1 MIMKKSRS
9 LRKII
14 LTSICVCLFVFA
26 GLFLYQRKF
35 AEQYP
40 EVNVLVQRE
49 MDFGEL
55 SVFFTKLAQSKGAP
69 YAYEILRRAT
79 FSQRIDMHLLGHV
92 IGDELYKQEGIEG
105 MSACTQDFRNACSH
119 SIVVGY
125 YLTHAEAGLA
135 DIAQACRRAPGG
147 SGAYTMCFHG
157 LGHGVLA
164 ATGYDFPRTVAL
176 CQHNGTP
183 AYMFRESSE
192 CVGGAVME
200 IISGGFHDKAKW
212 EIASKQYLSLYDP
225 LLPCMAVYMPES
237 SRALC
242 LEYLTPHL
250 VTVAGQSFDLGI
262 PPDDVLIR
270 AFGYCKQI
278 QDTYQRSACFQ
289 GFGKEFIVMAGGND
303 IRSLP
308 SMTNE
313 QMQHVFA
320 LCALAGETEGE
331 VACLMHALDSLYW
344 GGENAADAS
353 IRFCAIM
360 SSEMMKDRCFTH
372 LIGAM
377 KFFVRDAGQR
387 QDFCDQ
393 LPRERHAMCAHML

>member
-1 MIMKKSRS
+1 MMKKKSRI
-9 LRKII
+9 LQKIVAI
-14 LTSICVCLFVFA
+14 SMCIGLFVFL
-26 GLFLYQRKF
+26 GWLFYQEKF
-35 AEQYP
+35 AEQYL
-40 EVNVLVQRE
+40 EVKIVAQEE

-79 FSQRIDMHLLGHV
+79 FSQRTDMHLLGHV

-105 MSACTQDFRNACSH
+105 MSVCTQDFRNACSH

-125 YLTHAEAGLA
+125 YLAHGEAGLP
-135 DIAQACRRAPGG
+135 DIADACRRAPGG
-147 SGAYTMCFHG
+147 NGAYTMCFHG

-183 AYMFRESSE
+183 AYMFREGSE

-212 EIASKQYLSLYDP
+212 EIASKHYLSSDDP
-225 LLPCMAVYMPES
+225 LLPCTAGYMPES
-237 SRALC
+237 SRVLC

-278 QDTYQRSACFQ
+278 QDAYQRSACFQ

-303 IRSLP
+303 IRTLP
-308 SMTNE
+308 SMTDE
-313 QMQHVFA
+313 QMQQVFS
-320 LCALAGETEGE
+320 LCSLAGDADGE
-331 VACLMHALDSLYW
+331 IACLTHALDSLYW
-344 GGENAADAS
+344 GGENDSNGA

-360 SSEMMKDRCFTH
+360 TNQTLQDRCFDH

-377 KFFVRDAGQR
+377 RFFVKDEDSR
-387 QDFCDQ
+387 QNFCQ
-393 LPRERHAMCAHML
+393 NVPEIYMSRCLPN